1 MFLVMSNED
10 PSHVHA

>member
-10 PSHVHA
+10 PSHIHA